1 MAQQQF
7 YYHPPEESCRP
18 NTTSSNPVNNN
29 NLPNGY
35 WIDYQSLGSY
45 NNHQTVEAYYN
56 INHQD
61 HHQEQ
66 PNSDPSTFIDL
77 SSATLNHP
85 TASAEETPSPNE
97 ETGRRKST
105 QRKNKESIRKR
116 TSNNARTERSEPP
129 VEVIKKR
136 RSAAN
141 ARERRRMNSLNDAF
155 EKLREVVPSSCTSPG
170 SGGSSGGGD
179 RKLSK
184 FETLQMAQTYINAL
198 YDLVKHHWIFLAS

>member
-1 MAQQQF
+1 MRDMAQQQF

-18 NTTSSNPVNNN
+18 TTSSSTPVNNN

-35 WIDYQSLGSY
+35 WMDYQSLGSY
-45 NNHQTVEAYYN
+45 NSHQTDEAYYN

-77 SSATLNHP
+77 SSATSIHP

-105 QRKNKESIRKR
+105 QRKNNKESIRKR

-198 YDLVKHHWIFLAS
+198 YDLVKHH